1 MGSAERGPGRG
12 LALAASADWQT
23 ADLPAALQGGARRA
37 IFRGLY
43 KGAEAA
49 ARRPGSAS
57 ASASASA
64 RDGEGRGDTHAGS
77 WDAEAAGLGPS
88 AGLRPSL
95 RCLVEAR
102 APGACVPRR
111 GGVACR
117 RPGGDAAGLEVKV
130 QTAGLGCLLE
140 EERGGSPAEPPSGV
154 GEEALTLPTLP
165 RSGAR
170 GWRAGRERRAKEGLT
185 Y

>member
-12 LALAASADWQT
+12 LALAVSADWQT

-57 ASASASA
+57 A

-77 WDAEAAGLGPS
+77 RDAEAAGLGPR

-95 RCLVEAR
+95 RCL
-102 APGACVPRR
+102 
-111 GGVACR
+111 
-117 RPGGDAAGLEVKV
+117 
-130 QTAGLGCLLE
+130 
-140 EERGGSPAEPPSGV
+140 AEPRSPRPSKGRGRV
-154 GEEALTLPTLP
+154 LP
-165 RSGAR
+165 S
-170 GWRAGRERRAKEGLT
+170 WR
-185 Y
+185 

>member
-1 MGSAERGPGRG
+1 MGSAERGRGRG
-12 LALAASADWQT
+12 SALAASADWRA

-57 ASASASA
+57 A
-64 RDGEGRGDTHAGS
+64 RDGEGRGDTRAGS
-77 WDAEAAGLGPS
+77 RDAEAAGLGPR

-95 RCLVEAR
+95 RCLAEPR
-102 APGACVPRR
+102 APGACAPRR

-117 RPGGDAAGLEVKV
+117 LPGGDAAGQEVKV
-130 QTAGLGCLLE
+130 QNAGLGCLLE
-140 EERGGSPAEPPSGV
+140 EERGGSPAELPSGGGGGGSDTSHSARLRDPGAESRE
-154 GEEALTLPTLP
+154 GEACKGGE
-165 RSGAR
+165 G
-170 GWRAGRERRAKEGLT
+170 GLT
-185 Y
+185 KK